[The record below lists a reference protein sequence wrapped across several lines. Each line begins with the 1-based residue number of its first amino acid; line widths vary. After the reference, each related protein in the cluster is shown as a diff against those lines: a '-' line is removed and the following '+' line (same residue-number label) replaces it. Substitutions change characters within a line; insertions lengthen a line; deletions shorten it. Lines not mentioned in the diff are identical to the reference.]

1 MLSVILIVVITVCA
15 AVILVIIWG
24 KLGKISAVNY
34 QASKAARQVAVK
46 RRLLEERLQRK
57 LATAGN
63 KLSGFLQPLGRGL
76 SAKVKSWYQKAVDL
90 EESYRHKILR
100 DSFKD
105 KVSQE
110 QHSGGLLA
118 EAEAFFR
125 AGDLAQAE
133 KKFIEVLELDQMNI
147 AAYQGLGEL
156 YLEQEDY
163 DHARQTLEFLLKL
176 DKNNAS
182 AYRDLAQVQVAK
194 GDLKSAE
201 QGYVQFLALDRT
213 NINGYLELAEVY
225 LQLEEPSRAF
235 ALADQAS
242 GLEPGNPKVLDFLI
256 EVSIITRDRQAA
268 LKAWRMLKEV
278 NPENQKL
285 DEFKS
290 RIDKL

>member
-1 MLSVILIVVITVCA
+1 MIVCA
-15 AVILVIIWG
+15 AVILVIVWG

-34 QASKAARQVAVK
+34 QASKAAKQVAVK

-57 LATAGN
+57 FSTAGN
-63 KLSGFLQPLGRGL
+63 KLSGFLQPVGRDL
-76 SAKVKSWYQKAVDL
+76 SARVKSWYQKAVDL

-105 KVSQE
+105 KVSQQ

-118 EAEAFFR
+118 EAHDFLTT
-125 AGDLAQAE
+125 GDLVEAE
-133 KKFIEVLELDQMNI
+133 KKFIEILALDQMNI
-147 AAYQGLGEL
+147 PAYQGLSEL

-182 AYRDLAQVQVAK
+182 AYRSLGRLQAVK

-201 QGYVQFLALDRT
+201 QSYLKFLALDRT
-213 NINGYLELAEVY
+213 NINGYLELSEVY
-225 LQLEEPSRAF
+225 LQLEEPSKAF

-242 GLEPGNPKVLDFLI
+242 GLEPANPKVLDFLI

-268 LKAWRMLKEV
+268 LKGWRMLKEV
-278 NPENQKL
+278 NPENNKL
-285 DEFKS
+285 DEFKA

>member
-15 AVILVIIWG
+15 AVILVIVWG
-24 KLGKISAVNY
+24 KLGKVSAVNY

-57 LATAGN
+57 FTIAGG
-63 KLSGFLQPLGRGL
+63 KLSGFLRPLGTGL
-76 SAKVKSWYQKAVDL
+76 SARVKSWYQKAVDL

-125 AGDLAQAE
+125 EGNLAQAE

-147 AAYQGLGEL
+147 PAYQGLSEL

-163 DHARQTLEFLLKL
+163 DQARQTLEFLLKL
-176 DKNNAS
+176 DKNNAT
-182 AYRDLAQVQVAK
+182 AYRSLGHLQTVK

-201 QGYVQFLALDRT
+201 QSYLKFLALDRT

-225 LQLEEPSRAF
+225 LQLEEPPKAF

-242 GLEPGNPKVLDFLI
+242 GLEPSNPKALDFLI

-278 NPENQKL
+278 NPENNKL
-285 DEFKS
+285 DEFKQ